1 MGGTYRS
8 ARLPVRGPPA
18 IGRYRQK
25 STVGGRLRE
34 KLTVGGRLRKK
45 KGRKER
51 GKEEKRRGEEIIPRC
66 PHPREE
72 MERLPTRGERSRR
85 LVNSSCNSYLL
96 SCKLDECDND
106 STAKNRR
113 EQSSRRSK
121 EKPTFVEKH
130 ERSKEY
136 DMFHEKHRSHCYDS
150 GKDIYKVKD
159 KDFLKKHQKY
169 EENYYDDRESY
180 KRKHRE
186 DPLGRKRVKPYVN
199 EHMKSKEYK
208 SRIQEQLK
216 HAQFSDYTD
225 DDRELSDGHSNSL
238 SSDKSSHRLSIDEE
252 RYNGRS
258 CSDDL
263 GSDVDPS
270 RRITSQHSGCL
281 TESREY
287 DRRSKHKSHDYE
299 IDGHSSKFGK
309 PNNHHLRVSS
319 HDLDRKARS
328 EGSDLEDADAH
339 LPYSR
344 SSREKKHDRSS
355 RKRNLYQKKGEDDD
369 SSDEPSTLES
379 SNKKLKRKE
388 EKIYPSRSS
397 GRQTVR

>member
-18 IGRYRQK
+18 IGRYR
-25 STVGGRLRE
+25 
-34 KLTVGGRLRKK
+34 
-45 KGRKER
+45 
-51 GKEEKRRGEEIIPRC
+51 
-66 PHPREE
+66 
-72 MERLPTRGERSRR
+72 SRR
-85 LVNSSCNSYLL
+85 SDSE
-96 SCKLDECDND
+96 LDECDND